1 VKEDVMELVYAGI
14 GLVVGLVLGVWV
26 GRLTAKT
33 RGDQS
38 AVISELK
45 EDKTELIKQRG
56 ELELQLRTAEGRFKE
71 AEARY
76 EKEKENIAEQRRML
90 EETEKKFR
98 DVFASLAQ
106 EALVTSK
113 RDFLQLAEENFE
125 KKRKEVDKTIQPLS
139 NALDEYRKQTT
150 ELKTTLDRQQSLIG
164 KLDDETGRLL
174 DALKRP
180 GVRGR
185 WGEVQLRRLVE
196 LAGMQEHVDFEE
208 QVSME
213 GEGGRLRPDMVIHLP
228 NDRFVVIDAK
238 TSADHYL
245 LAQEMKTEEERQR
258 ELKEFARTVK
268 DRMKDLGR
276 KDYWMQFN
284 RSPEFVIQFLN
295 VESFFA
301 AALEYDPT
309 LIENGLEQGVLLSSP
324 LSLMSLLLAV
334 KQGWREEALQENAQK
349 IAAQGREIFERLCVM
364 TEHID
369 SLGRSL
375 VKSMENYNSLV
386 GSLERNV
393 LPSARRI
400 KELDI
405 TTTRELPTLDE
416 KDVQLRRIQAPELRS
431 GGDVGKLPSVGDES

>member
-1 VKEDVMELVYAGI
+1 MELVYVGI
-14 GLVVGLVLGVWV
+14 GLVVGLALGIWI
-26 GRLTAKT
+26 GRLTVKT

-38 AVISELK
+38 PVISELK

-56 ELELQLRTAEGRFKE
+56 ELELQLRSAEGRIKE

-76 EKEKENIAEQRRML
+76 EEEKKNLAEQRRIL
-90 EETEKKFR
+90 EEAEKKFK

-113 RDFLQLAEENFE
+113 RDFLQLAEENLE

-139 NALDEYRKQTT
+139 NALDEYRRQTND
-150 ELKTTLDRQQSLIG
+150 LKATLDQQQSLIG

-208 QVSME
+208 QVSVE
-213 GEGGRLRPDMVIHLP
+213 GEGGRLRPDMVIYLP
-228 NDRFVVIDAK
+228 NDRIVVIDSK

-245 LAQEMKTEEERQR
+245 QAQEKRSDEERQL

-276 KDYWMQFN
+276 KEYWMQFD
-284 RSPEFVIQFLN
+284 RSPEFVVQFLN

-301 AALEYDPT
+301 AALEHDPT
-309 LIENGLEQGVLLSSP
+309 LIEYGLEQGVLLSSP

-349 IAAQGREIFERLCVM
+349 IAAQGREIFERLCKM

-369 SLGRSL
+369 SLGRNL
-375 VKSMENYNSLV
+375 VKAVESYNGLV

-405 TTTRELPTLDE
+405 TTTRELPVLDE
-416 KDVQLRRIQAPELRS
+416 KDVQLRRIQAPELMPGGGS
-431 GGDVGKLPSVGDES
+431 GTPEGGEDGS

>member
-1 VKEDVMELVYAGI
+1 MELVYVGI
-14 GLVVGLVLGVWV
+14 GLVAGLALGVWI

-38 AVISELK
+38 PVISELK

-56 ELELQLRTAEGRFKE
+56 ELELLLRSAEGRIKE

-98 DVFASLAQ
+98 DVFQALAQ

-113 RDFLQLAEENFE
+113 KDFLLLAEENFE
-125 KKRKEVDKTIQPLS
+125 NKRKEVDKTIQPLS

-150 ELKTTLDRQQSLIG
+150 ELKTTLDQQQSLIG

-208 QVSME
+208 QVSVE
-213 GEGGRLRPDMVIHLP
+213 GEGGRLRPDMVIYLP
-228 NDRFVVIDAK
+228 NERIVVIDAK

-245 LAQEMKTEEERQR
+245 QAQEKKTDEERR
-258 ELKEFARTVK
+258 HELKEFARTVK
-268 DRMKDLGR
+268 DRMRDLGK
-276 KDYWMQFN
+276 KDYWMQFD

-309 LIENGLEQGVLLSSP
+309 LIEHGLEQGVLLSSP

-334 KQGWREEALQENAQK
+334 KQGWREEALQKNAQK
-349 IAAQGREIFERLCVM
+349 IAAQGREIFERLCTM

-369 SLGRSL
+369 NLGRSL
-375 VKSMENYNSLV
+375 VKALENYNNLV

-405 TTTRELPTLDE
+405 TTTRELPLLDE
-416 KDVQLRRIQAPELRS
+416 KDVQLRRIQAPELLPGGES
-431 GGDVGKLPSVGDES
+431 GTPPDGEGGS

>member
-1 VKEDVMELVYAGI
+1 
-14 GLVVGLVLGVWV
+14 
-26 GRLTAKT
+26 LTAKT

-38 AVISELK
+38 PVISELK

-56 ELELQLRTAEGRFKE
+56 ELEILLRSAEGQLE
-71 AEARY
+71 ATKASLAAER
-76 EKEKENIAEQRRML
+76 KNLLEQRNLL
-90 EETEKKFR
+90 EEAEKKFK
-98 DVFASLAQ
+98 DVFTSLAQ
-106 EALVTSK
+106 EALTASK
-113 RDFLQLAEENFE
+113 KDFLQLAEENFE

-139 NALDEYRKQTT
+139 SALDEYRKQTG
-150 ELKTTLDRQQSLIG
+150 ELKTTLDKQQSLIG
-164 KLDDETGRLL
+164 KLDEETGRLL

-196 LAGMQEHVDFEE
+196 LAGMQVHVDFEE
-208 QVSME
+208 QVSVE

-228 NDRFVVIDAK
+228 NDRIVVIDAK

-245 LAQEMKTEEERQR
+245 QAQEKKTEEERQY

-268 DRMKDLGR
+268 DRMRDLG
-276 KDYWMQFN
+276 KKEYWMQFD

-309 LIENGLEQGVLLSSP
+309 LIEHGLEQGVLLSSP

-349 IAAQGREIFERLCVM
+349 IAVQGREIFERLCKM

-369 SLGRSL
+369 NLGRNL
-375 VKSMENYNSLV
+375 VKALENYNNLV

-400 KELDI
+400 KELEI
-405 TTTRELPTLDE
+405 TTTRELTVLDE
-416 KDVQLRRIQAPELRS
+416 KDISLRRIQAPELLPGGES
-431 GGDVGKLPSVGDES
+431 GAPPDGDDKS